1 MLDFLNVLKVL
12 DWECLDVLI
21 FGILRIVMEFN
32 PRGGISSKLVIDSD
46 WKTRGGDEKFK
57 DWIGQE
63 DKW

>member
-1 MLDFLNVLKVL
+1 
-12 DWECLDVLI
+12 
-21 FGILRIVMEFN
+21 MEFN

-46 WKTRGGDEKFK
+46 WETRGGNEKFK